1 MNNTFDAVN
10 LCMQSIDR
18 GWDPVLPVHLVDIDE
33 FNELVDSAPATTF
46 LLGVKNDDNPKIAKL
61 SYGNGDIFAA
71 SAGLDGT
78 FDGSLWPVRR
88 GMVVDGAAFVY
99 VADIPHHPI
108 VTWRSGNIVI
118 DPENVRFAEPDEI
131 QHALPLPRADF
142 SGRIESFDIL
152 TPGYK
157 TNVSTDSKTLPR
169 LSGDFVTKFYNPGSD
184 PVLVRIRL
192 NWLCEYAIEIPAFS
206 SVSAMPDGYAIPMVS
221 LPFDTVYICTTG
233 SIEAHYR
240 NFPKP
245 DAETRKKFILTRYY
259 HDLPD
264 GSRVHFSSGG
274 PGVIALPRI

>member
-18 GWDPVLPVHLVDIDE
+18 GWDPVLPVRLIDIDA
-33 FNELVDSAPATTF
+33 FNELANSAPATTF
-46 LLGVKNDDNPKIAKL
+46 LLGVKKDDNPKIAKL

-71 SAGLDGT
+71 SAGVDGT
-78 FDGSLWPVRR
+78 FGSLWPVRR
-88 GMVVDGAAFVY
+88 GMVIEGANFVY
-99 VADIPHHPI
+99 VADIPHPA

-118 DPENVRFAEPDEI
+118 EPDNVCLAEPDEI
-131 QHALPLPRADF
+131 QHLPSSTLPRANF
-142 SGRIESFDIL
+142 SGRIESFHIL
-152 TPGYK
+152 TAGYK
-157 TNVSTDSKTLPR
+157 TNVTTDSKTLPR
-169 LSGDFVTKFYNPGSD
+169 LSGDFVTKFHNPGSD

-240 NFPKP
+240 NFP
-245 DAETRKKFILTRYY
+245 DADSRKKFILTRYY

-264 GSRVHFSSGG
+264 GSRVHFSSG
-274 PGVIALPRI
+274 PGVLALPRI